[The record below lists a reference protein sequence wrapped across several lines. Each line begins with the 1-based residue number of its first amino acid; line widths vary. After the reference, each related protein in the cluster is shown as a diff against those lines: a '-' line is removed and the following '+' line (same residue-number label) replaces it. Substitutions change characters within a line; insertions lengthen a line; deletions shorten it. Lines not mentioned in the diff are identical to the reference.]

1 MEGTY
6 LPADDF
12 YTGANTK
19 QIQLSGPAFAHAV
32 CRLAHIF
39 ALRSGNQS

>member
-12 YTGANTK
+12 YTGAGTK
-19 QIQLSGPAFAHAV
+19 QIQLSEPGFAHAV
-32 CRLAHIF
+32 CWLAQVL
-39 ALRSGNQS
+39 ALCSCSQE